1 MQKTSRLFIGLVAV
15 GVTTLSASRAVA
27 DVLVYGSN
35 LDPPYYNWNGFYV
48 GATAGG
54 NFENT
59 TTVDRFGTTGLAVNA
74 LGDSFSRTSSDLT
87 AAGGV
92 GYNWHHSF
100 LLLGI
105 EGDVGFLGDSGT
117 ATSKIAPDTKFKGAG
132 GVFTT
137 LRARF
142 GIVCNE
148 SLIYAAGGYFGA
160 DLEGHVFTP
169 SGFVT
174 SSPGFQSGWTLGA
187 GWEHMLTPNISLRFE
202 YLHYDL
208 GSDRVDGRFAGAT
221 QSFDLETNGDIARI
235 GFHYRFGDRGEP
247 VPSSPIL
254 GHP

>member
-1 MQKTSRLFIGLVAV
+1 VA
-15 GVTTLSASRAVA
+15 TLSAAAALA
-27 DVLVYGSN
+27 DGLVYGSP

-59 TTVDRFGTTGLAVNA
+59 TAVDRLGTTGLPLNA
-74 LGDSFSRTSSDLT
+74 LGDTFSGTASDVT
-87 AAGGV
+87 AAGGI
-92 GYNWHHSF
+92 GYNWHRSL

-105 EGDVGFLGDSGT
+105 ESDVGFLGDGAT
-117 ATSKIAPDTKFKGAG
+117 GTSKIANDTKFKGAG

-148 SLIYAAGGYFGA
+148 SLIYAAAGYFGA
-160 DLEGHVFTP
+160 DVEAHVFKP

-174 SSPGFQSGWTLGA
+174 SSPGFQSGWTVGA
-187 GWEHMLTPNISLRFE
+187 GWERMLTPNISLRFE

-221 QSFDLETNGDIARI
+221 QFFDLETNGDIARI

-247 VPSSPIL
+247 VPPSPIA
-254 GHP
+254 GPPIK